1 MVAWLFVA
9 LLCGQVAASSFC
21 FEAEL
26 ANEITIPFEIVE
38 RKGASG
44 GLTVGIPEGA
54 GCGQIFRG
62 DGGTST
68 YRIPLTEDGTYSVWL
83 RTWWNGTCSD
93 SIFLSVGGSKSRRA
107 SSGKHRRW
115 HWVWG
120 GSWKLVRGPM
130 EIQLKDREDGIWV
143 DQIFIT
149 TEKAQSPAGP
159 LEANIIPGVADAEC
173 REPRLHLGAAPRA
186 EKVLPPTDFRMAHWP
201 FSVVQLEPV
210 RTIVTGPGESARLP
224 LWLRSN
230 SLKEAE
236 GEIEVVTEAP
246 VRIEPESKQ
255 SFHIKEGVP
264 LHNVQFTIVPR
275 PGMERRGYPLF
286 VRVRHKGGRLEGR
299 RLVLLHPFD
308 WVVTNDMPCP
318 ETTGI
323 STRSPVEANVGLG
336 FPGPAQGVSWR
347 PAGDDATTP
356 FGLLDMRKA
365 VADKTYVMAYA
376 YTCLVSPEEE
386 EYCLDVRHD
395 DMVRLWLN
403 GVPVIT
409 SLRSMPSDST
419 RKLVKV
425 KFKKGDN
432 DVLVKIC
439 QKKNYWEF
447 GLRVLT
453 VDGRPAPVFGRSV
466 ARLVGDGRKRP

>member
-1 MVAWLFVA
+1 MVAWLSVS
-9 LLCGQVAASSFC
+9 LLCGPLLASSLC

-26 ANEITIPFEIVE
+26 ANEITLPFEIVE

-44 GLTVGIPEGA
+44 GLAVGIPEGA

-62 DGGTST
+62 DGGMST
-68 YRIPLTEDGTYSVWL
+68 YRIPLVEDGTYSVWL
-83 RTWWNGTCSD
+83 RAWWNGTCSD
-93 SIFLSVGGSKSRRA
+93 SIFLSVGGSKPRKA
-107 SSGKHRRW
+107 SSGKHQRW

-120 GSWKLVRGPM
+120 GSWKLTSGTT

-143 DQIFIT
+143 DQIFIS
-149 TEKAQSPAGP
+149 TEKAQPTTGP
-159 LEANIIPGVADAEC
+159 LEAGIIPGVAGAEC
-173 REPRLHLGAAPRA
+173 REPRLHLGSASRA
-186 EKVLPPTDFRMAHWP
+186 EKVLPPTDFRLAHWT
-201 FSVVQLEPV
+201 FSMVPLEPM
-210 RTIVTGPGESARLP
+210 RTIVIGLDEPVRLP

-230 SLKEAE
+230 SLKEAS
-236 GEIEVVTEAP
+236 GEVEIVTEAP

-255 SFHIKEGVP
+255 KFHIKEGVP
-264 LHNVQFTIVPR
+264 LDNVQFTILPR
-275 PGMERRGYPLF
+275 HGMKRRCYPLF
-286 VRVRHKGGRLEGR
+286 VRVRHKGGKLEGQ
-299 RLVLLHPFD
+299 RLVLLRPFD

-323 STRSPVEANVGLG
+323 GTRSPVEANIRLG
-336 FPGPAQGVSWR
+336 FPGPAEGVSWHA
-347 PAGDDATTP
+347 AGDDATTP

-376 YTCLVSPEEE
+376 YTCLVSPEEG

-395 DMVRLWLN
+395 DMIRLWLN

-409 SLRSMPSDST
+409 SLRSIPSDST

-432 DVLVKIC
+432 NILVKIC

-453 VDGRPAPVFGRSV
+453 LDGRPAPVFGRGV
-466 ARLVGDGRKRP
+466 ARLVGKGRKRP